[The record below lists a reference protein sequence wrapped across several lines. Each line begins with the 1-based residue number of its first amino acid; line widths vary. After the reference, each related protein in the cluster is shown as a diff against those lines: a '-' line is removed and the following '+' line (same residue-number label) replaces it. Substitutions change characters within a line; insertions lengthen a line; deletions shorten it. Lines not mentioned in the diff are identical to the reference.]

1 MARRG
6 GRLRRWVAWAVVV
19 AATVFL
25 VFPFVWMVLTS
36 LKTNRELYDLSAVP
50 LWIRDGVTV
59 EHYELLLGRSP
70 FGTWLRNSIV
80 VSFVTTCIT
89 VAAAVPG
96 AYAIARMTFP
106 GQGALALAVFL
117 GYLVP
122 PTLLF
127 VPLAQVVAAL
137 GLMDRLWALVVTY
150 PTFTVPFST
159 WLLTG
164 YLKGIPREL
173 EESAQVDGAS
183 RIRALVSVVLP
194 VAAPG
199 VATVVLFSFT
209 LAWGHMIYALAF
221 VSRSTQKVL
230 PVGLLTELV
239 RGDVFYWGALMAG
252 AVVSALPILVLYGLF
267 RRSFVAG
274 LTAGATKL

>member
-6 GRLRRWVAWAVVV
+6 VRLRRSVAWAVVV
-19 AATVFL
+19 TATVFL

-50 LWIRDGVTV
+50 LWIREGVTV
-59 EHYELLLGRSP
+59 EHYELLLRRSP
-70 FGTWLRNSIV
+70 FVTWLRNSMV
-80 VSFVTTCIT
+80 VSVVTTCIT
-89 VAAAVPG
+89 VTAAVPG
-96 AYAIARMTFP
+96 AYAIARMSFP
-106 GQGALALAVFL
+106 GQGALSLAVFL

-183 RIRALVSVVLP
+183 RVRALVSVVLP

-199 VATVVLFSFT
+199 VVTVVLFSFT

-221 VSRSTQKVL
+221 VSRSAQKVL

-252 AVVSALPILVLYGLF
+252 AVVSALPILLLYGLF
-267 RRSFVAG
+267 RRGFVAG